1 MSRLPSAVLA
11 IEDKT
16 SLKADLVAAK
26 KCLTA
31 AKAEVKSW
39 ERQIQ
44 ALNKKLGKKIVKK
57 TV

>member
-1 MSRLPSAVLA
+1 MSRLPSAVLS

-16 SLKADLVAAK
+16 SVKADLVAAK
-26 KCLTA
+26 ASLKE
-31 AKAEVKSW
+31 AKAAVKSW
-39 ERQIQ
+39 ERQVQ